1 MELSKETY
9 TTSPVKQP
17 DVKSV
22 IKSIMEDEKIVSG
35 NVQKK
40 LNVESQEK
48 PPEKKRRGRPPK
60 KKENEDENE
69 SDKKPEKKKRQPK
82 KKDNETDTDK
92 NTETETPNPIKKPR
106 GRPKKQPTTQ
116 STQPPSDNN
125 LPPEQHHDII
135 PLIQSISSQHPIHNI
150 PDTTLK
156 YIIFLI
162 HLFHHT
168 PLHTPTPSLQHL
180 LLHTLQHFHPHHLHT
195 TAPHIKHTIYTN
207 TTNTPYFSISQNQK

>member
-9 TTSPVKQP
+9 TTSPVKQS

-22 IKSIMEDEKIVSG
+22 IKSIMEDEKIVSS

-40 LNVESQEK
+40 LDVESQEK

-60 KKENEDENE
+60 KKENEQENE

-82 KKDNETDTDK
+82 KKDTDKDTETDTD
-92 NTETETPNPIKKPR
+92 TQTTVVPVKKSR
-106 GRPKKQPTTQ
+106 GRPKKQPTT
-116 STQPPSDNN
+116 TQPTQPSHNN
-125 LPPEQHHDII
+125 LSHDYDDMI
-135 PLIQSISSQHPIHNI
+135 PLIQSISSQHPIQNI

-168 PLHTPTPSLQHL
+168 PTPPPTPTTLTHL
-180 LLHTLQHFHPHHLHT
+180 ILHTLQHFHPHHLHT
-195 TAPHIKHTIYTN
+195 SSPFIKHTLFN
-207 TTNTPYFSISQNQK
+207 TYQNYSSTISHKG